1 MEEFFGRYP
10 ELFSD
15 WLPQLLGGM
24 LVTLELVALSMAF
37 GLLLAVPL
45 ALARVSPRPWLRVPA
60 YLYILLF
67 RGTPLLVQIFVI
79 YYGLGQFESVRESIL
94 WPYLRE
100 AWVCAILAFSLNT
113 AAYVGEILR
122 GGIEAVPRGEKEAA
136 VALGMGAWL
145 RYRRIILPR
154 AFRLTLP
161 ALSNEAVLLLK
172 ASVLASTITIMDL
185 MGVTRLANARTYASI
200 QVFTIAG
207 AIYLIL
213 AVIIARLFRLV
224 ERRANRYLQRTN

>member
-10 ELFSD
+10 ELLAD
-15 WLPQLLGGM
+15 WLPQLLDGT

-45 ALARVSPRPWLRVPA
+45 ALARVSPRPWLRMPA
-60 YLYILLF
+60 TFYILLF

-79 YYGLGQFESVRESIL
+79 YYGLGQFEAVRNSPL

-122 GGIEAVPRGEKEAA
+122 GGIEAVPHGEKEAA

-207 AIYLIL
+207 AIYLLL
-213 AVIIARLFRLV
+213 AVVIARLFRLV
-224 ERRANRYLQRTN
+224 ERRANRYLQRTS

>member
-10 ELFSD
+10 ELLAD
-15 WLPQLLGGM
+15 WLPQLLDGT

-45 ALARVSPRPWLRVPA
+45 ALARVSPRPWLRMPA

-79 YYGLGQFESVRESIL
+79 YYGLGQFEGVRASIL

-154 AFRLTLP
+154 AFRMTLP

-185 MGVTRLANARTYASI
+185 MGVTRLANSRTYASI

-207 AIYLIL
+207 VIYLVL
-213 AVIIARLFRLV
+213 AVVIARLFRLV

>member
-1 MEEFFGRYP
+1 MDEFFGRYP
-10 ELFSD
+10 ELLAD
-15 WLPQLLGGM
+15 WLPRMLGGTV
-24 LVTLELVALSMAF
+24 VTLELVALSMVF

-45 ALARVSPRPWLRVPA
+45 ALARVSPRPWLRMPA

-79 YYGLGQFESVRESIL
+79 YYGLGQFESVRASIL

-122 GGIEAVPRGEKEAA
+122 GGIEAVPQGEKEAA

-213 AVIIARLFRLV
+213 AVVIARLFRLV
-224 ERRANRYLQRTN
+224 ERRANRYLQRTS

>member
-1 MEEFFGRYP
+1 MGEFFGRYP
-10 ELFSD
+10 ELLAN
-15 WLPQLLGGM
+15 WLPQLLGGT
-24 LVTLELVALSMAF
+24 LVTLELVALSMFF

-45 ALARVSPRPWLRVPA
+45 ALARVSPRPWLRMPA
-60 YLYILLF
+60 YLYILFF

-79 YYGLGQFESVRESIL
+79 YYGLGQFESVRNSIL

-122 GGIEAVPRGEKEAA
+122 GGIQAVPRGEKEAA

-154 AFRLTLP
+154 AFRLALP

-213 AVIIARLFRLV
+213 AVVIARVFRLV
-224 ERRANRYLQRTN
+224 ERRANRYLQRTS